1 MNNRQFEVVRFP
13 NLPNEQIKILVTDNT
28 SGALGRSY

>member
-1 MNNRQFEVVRFP
+1 MNKRQFEGIRFP
-13 NLPNEQIKILVTDNT
+13 NLPNEQIKILLTDNT